1 MRKMFVCRF
10 FRSRRQQRG
19 VKATR
24 VILIVDQREGCRKQR
39 TDLRPVCPHNCRPCY
54 AMLFGQHLRLPLSN
68 VYHDVTVNN
77 VKEKCVCSSAEER
90 GDAAATLNTS
100 APTAI
105 HVHTPC
111 DLCKSSQGLLPHLFT
126 HHQSDG

>member
-1 MRKMFVCRF
+1 MREMFVCRF

-24 VILIVDQREGCRKQR
+24 VILIVDQREGCKKQR

-77 VKEKCVCSSAEER
+77 VKEKVCKLISRGKRRCSSHPE
-90 GDAAATLNTS
+90 
-100 APTAI
+100 
-105 HVHTPC
+105 
-111 DLCKSSQGLLPHLFT
+111 HLGADRN
-126 HHQSDG
+126 SCSYPL